1 MNLAGNPLQ
10 RVSPR
15 MFLPLKELTELDMSG
30 CNLAD
35 IWSESI
41 FSSVPM
47 SSILKNLKVLNI
59 SNNNI
64 VHARHSHFASLEKLE
79 VLDLTN
85 NHLHCDEG
93 FKSLIEWLNER
104 KVSEKKPSTRK

>member
-1 MNLAGNPLQ
+1 
-10 RVSPR
+10 
-15 MFLPLKELTELDMSG
+15 MFLPLKELTELDMSN

-41 FSSVPM
+41 MTNVPISSV
-47 SSILKNLKVLNI
+47 LKNLKVLNI

-64 VHARHSHFASLEKLE
+64 VHARHSHFATLEKLE
-79 VLDLTN
+79 VLDLSN

-93 FKSLIEWLNER
+93 FKSLIEWLKER
-104 KVSEKKPSTRK
+104 KVS

>member
-1 MNLAGNPLQ
+1 
-10 RVSPR
+10 
-15 MFLPLKELTELDMSG
+15 MFLPLKELTELDMSS

-41 FSSVPM
+41 TTDVPISSV
-47 SSILKNLKVLNI
+47 LKNLKVLNI

-79 VLDLTN
+79 VLDLSK

-93 FKSLIEWLNER
+93 FKSLIEWLKER
-104 KVSEKKPSTRK
+104 KVS